1 MSLHPHVSYHPLALP
16 PVLPLHR
23 THLRARRCILRSIRP
38 ERIPRF
44 DGPFLNIS
52 CFPRHPSLAVE
63 IILRQLANLY
73 LLFAINEA
81 LVLRATN
88 DITVWKAVLIGLLI
102 ADLGHLWSVG
112 GKGWDVYWN
121 VASWNAIDAGNVG
134 FVYAGAGMR
143 IAFLWGVGFGG
154 SRKMKGKKTR

>member
-1 MSLHPHVSYHPLALP
+1 MSPTIPLLYRLFFLYIEPISALVGAYYAAFAHKEYLALTDP
-16 PVLPLHR
+16 S
-23 THLRARRCILRSIRP
+23 SIS
-38 ERIPRF
+38 
-44 DGPFLNIS
+44 LLS
-52 CFPRHPSLAVE
+52 TAPSLAVE

-154 SRKMKGKKTR
+154 PRKTKGRKTK